1 MATTRQKA
9 AARRNIKKA
18 RTVQS
23 RRARGQRIPKR
34 SSGLST
40 RQQNRMPRTVFAFPK
55 ERKEPLN
62 DARHVRNAVARFDQ
76 VEGVTDKERDAAWRR
91 IRTAARRFGVHIE
104 ARGWRSLM
112 RGGKT
117 GRTRSRSRPR

>member
-9 AARRNIKKA
+9 AARR
-18 RTVQS
+18 
-23 RRARGQRIPKR
+23 
-34 SSGLST
+34 
-40 RQQNRMPRTVFAFPK
+40 RMPRTVFAFPK

-76 VEGVTDKERDAAWRR
+76 VEGVTDKEREAAWRR
-91 IRTAARRFGVHIE
+91 IRAAARRFGVHIE

-112 RGGKT
+112 KGGKT
-117 GRTRSRSRPR
+117 GRARSKSR